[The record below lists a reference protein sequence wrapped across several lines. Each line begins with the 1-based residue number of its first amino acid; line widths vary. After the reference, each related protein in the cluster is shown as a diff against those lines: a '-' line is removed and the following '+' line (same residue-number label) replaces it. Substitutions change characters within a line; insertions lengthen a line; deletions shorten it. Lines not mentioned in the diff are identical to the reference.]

1 MPITYNDNLWG
12 IQMEKIIE
20 KATIIA
26 KQAVIEAGNLAK
38 DKFGQT
44 YEVDYKGVNGD
55 VVTEI
60 DIMAEEIIVNTISK
74 HFPSHRIQSEE
85 MGDDE
90 KDSDWIWQ
98 IDPLDGT
105 NNFAIGLPVFSSSI
119 VLLHKNI
126 PVLAVIYE
134 PISHRLFFSTI
145 NRGTFC
151 NEKSIVMEDN
161 QKSKKLNIG
170 WIQGHEVQN
179 DLNAVRLRQYID
191 LNCKR
196 MIRLWAPTIQWC
208 MLAKGDLDGIILY
221 NSPGEDLLSGVLMVK
236 EAGGIVI
243 DFDGN
248 DSSGSEEFP
257 FLIACHPNKKEVL
270 LDLVNNGLGE
280 SRL

>member
-1 MPITYNDNLWG
+1 
-12 IQMEKIIE
+12 MESIIE

-38 DKFGQT
+38 GKFGQT

-60 DIMAEEIIVNTISK
+60 DIMAEEIIVNTIRK

-85 MGDDE
+85 MGDDR

-126 PVLAVIYE
+126 PVLAAIYE
-134 PISHRLFFSTI
+134 PILSRLFFSTI
-145 NRGTFC
+145 NGGTYC
-151 NEKSIVMEDN
+151 NDISIVMEDN
-161 QKSKKLNIG
+161 QQSNKLSIG
-170 WIQGHEVQN
+170 WIQGHGVQN
-179 DLNAVRLRQYID
+179 DSNAVRLRQFID
-191 LNCKR
+191 LNSKR

-208 MLAKGDLDGIILY
+208 MLAKGDLDGIILF

-248 DSSGSEEFP
+248 DFTGSEKFP

-270 LDLVNNGLGE
+270 IDLVNNGLGE
-280 SRL
+280 SML